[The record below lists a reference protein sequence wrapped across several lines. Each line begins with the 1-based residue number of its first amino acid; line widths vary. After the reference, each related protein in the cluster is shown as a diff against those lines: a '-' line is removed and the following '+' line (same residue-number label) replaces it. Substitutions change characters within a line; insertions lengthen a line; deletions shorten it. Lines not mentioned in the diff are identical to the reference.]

1 MANGN
6 MGGIGKGANPVDLV
20 KPVAD
25 VAQKAAKA
33 SKIKSIKLKIK
44 MKPKADGA

>member
-1 MANGN
+1 
-6 MGGIGKGANPVDLV
+6 MGGIGRGAPGKAPDLI

-33 SKIKSIKLKIK
+33 GQIKTIKVK
-44 MKPKADGA
+44 MKFGKKNG